1 MDYLAYRKMLE
12 ERGEINSTEK
22 EKLLKIYL
30 QRPSLPKL
38 QSIRTSLVEL
48 KSELNRSDTS
58 TQKRTKTMQILL
70 NKKRSADDEN

>member
-1 MDYLAYRKMLE
+1 MDYSAYRKMLE
-12 ERGEINSTEK
+12 ERGEINSAER

-30 QRPSLPKL
+30 QRPSLPRL

-48 KSELNRSDTS
+48 KTELNRSDTS

-70 NKKRSADDEN
+70 NKKRSASEEN